1 MRKINYGLMS
11 MLTLLMCAIT
21 SCGDAERPSYEGPNY
36 ILFSDTLTV
45 LAVQNNEEVFDIPVA
60 ATEACSYDRTVAV
73 EVIDKKSNAIEG
85 KHYTIESNTITIK
98 AGERA
103 ANVRIRGN
111 YDAIAATDSL
121 GLTLRLLTQQADQWD
136 LYEKSY
142 EAKVILQ
149 KCCPFDI
156 NLFNGYAVLTSTYMQ
171 EFMPNVDNR
180 LIKAIIDPEEE
191 NTIIMKDFF
200 YDGYNVKIRFTTN
213 DILNPLIEMDEQT
226 FASTAEA
233 FGTNYGDGYLH
244 LYQSSSGVSY
254 YSTCEQFIFQYFTL
268 YVPGMAGNNVVGT
281 FASAIEWISNDEAK
295 RLYLEGSM
303 LVSETVKTDFE
314 TYWSCCRIGTPQ
326 WVGKKVVRN
335 NMYKQC
341 NFSMFWTTEALLEC
355 YHTTGSSEYLKLG
368 QRVLDEM
375 LMTQASWQPPYI
387 YVNGVGGFGVMNAD
401 GEWNDSRGSLFSEI
415 ILQYGKLLN
424 VSEYMERGVC
434 ALKTSF
440 EMMYCPQNLDAKRQ
454 WEKVWPFFDERDY
467 GFTMENYGHGG
478 SSSPEG
484 DGMGEFTIYDWGNGA
499 ASEAYNRILDK
510 FGKQIFE

>member
-11 MLTLLMCAIT
+11 MLALLMCAIT
-21 SCGDAERPSYEGPNY
+21 SCGDAERPSYDGPNY

-180 LIKAIIDPEEE
+180 LIKAIIDSEEE

-200 YDGYNVKIRFTTN
+200 YDGYDVKIRFTTN

-244 LYQSSSGVSY
+244 LYQPSSGVSY

-314 TYWSCCRIGTPQ
+314 
-326 WVGKKVVRN
+326 KK
-335 NMYKQC
+335 
-341 NFSMFWTTEALLEC
+341 
-355 YHTTGSSEYLKLG
+355 
-368 QRVLDEM
+368 
-375 LMTQASWQPPYI
+375 
-387 YVNGVGGFGVMNAD
+387 
-401 GEWNDSRGSLFSEI
+401 
-415 ILQYGKLLN
+415 
-424 VSEYMERGVC
+424 
-434 ALKTSF
+434 
-440 EMMYCPQNLDAKRQ
+440 
-454 WEKVWPFFDERDY
+454 
-467 GFTMENYGHGG
+467 
-478 SSSPEG
+478 
-484 DGMGEFTIYDWGNGA
+484 
-499 ASEAYNRILDK
+499 
-510 FGKQIFE
+510 

>member
-244 LYQSSSGVSY
+244 FYQSSSGVSY

-314 TYWSCCRIGTPQ
+314 
-326 WVGKKVVRN
+326 KK
-335 NMYKQC
+335 
-341 NFSMFWTTEALLEC
+341 
-355 YHTTGSSEYLKLG
+355 
-368 QRVLDEM
+368 
-375 LMTQASWQPPYI
+375 
-387 YVNGVGGFGVMNAD
+387 
-401 GEWNDSRGSLFSEI
+401 
-415 ILQYGKLLN
+415 
-424 VSEYMERGVC
+424 
-434 ALKTSF
+434 
-440 EMMYCPQNLDAKRQ
+440 
-454 WEKVWPFFDERDY
+454 
-467 GFTMENYGHGG
+467 
-478 SSSPEG
+478 
-484 DGMGEFTIYDWGNGA
+484 
-499 ASEAYNRILDK
+499 
-510 FGKQIFE
+510 

>member
-60 ATEACSYDRTVAV
+60 ATEDCSYDRTVAV

-314 TYWSCCRIGTPQ
+314 
-326 WVGKKVVRN
+326 KK
-335 NMYKQC
+335 
-341 NFSMFWTTEALLEC
+341 
-355 YHTTGSSEYLKLG
+355 
-368 QRVLDEM
+368 
-375 LMTQASWQPPYI
+375 
-387 YVNGVGGFGVMNAD
+387 
-401 GEWNDSRGSLFSEI
+401 
-415 ILQYGKLLN
+415 
-424 VSEYMERGVC
+424 
-434 ALKTSF
+434 
-440 EMMYCPQNLDAKRQ
+440 
-454 WEKVWPFFDERDY
+454 
-467 GFTMENYGHGG
+467 
-478 SSSPEG
+478 
-484 DGMGEFTIYDWGNGA
+484 
-499 ASEAYNRILDK
+499 
-510 FGKQIFE
+510 

>member
-1 MRKINYGLMS
+1 M
-11 MLTLLMCAIT
+11 
-21 SCGDAERPSYEGPNY
+21 
-36 ILFSDTLTV
+36 
-45 LAVQNNEEVFDIPVA
+45 
-60 ATEACSYDRTVAV
+60 
-73 EVIDKKSNAIEG
+73 
-85 KHYTIESNTITIK
+85 
-98 AGERA
+98 
-103 ANVRIRGN
+103 
-111 YDAIAATDSL
+111 
-121 GLTLRLLTQQADQWD
+121 LTQQADQWD
-136 LYEKSY
+136 LYEKNY

-244 LYQSSSGVSY
+244 LYQPSSGVSY

-314 TYWSCCRIGTPQ
+314 
-326 WVGKKVVRN
+326 KK
-335 NMYKQC
+335 
-341 NFSMFWTTEALLEC
+341 
-355 YHTTGSSEYLKLG
+355 
-368 QRVLDEM
+368 
-375 LMTQASWQPPYI
+375 
-387 YVNGVGGFGVMNAD
+387 
-401 GEWNDSRGSLFSEI
+401 
-415 ILQYGKLLN
+415 
-424 VSEYMERGVC
+424 
-434 ALKTSF
+434 
-440 EMMYCPQNLDAKRQ
+440 
-454 WEKVWPFFDERDY
+454 
-467 GFTMENYGHGG
+467 
-478 SSSPEG
+478 
-484 DGMGEFTIYDWGNGA
+484 
-499 ASEAYNRILDK
+499 
-510 FGKQIFE
+510 

>member
-11 MLTLLMCAIT
+11 MLALLMCAIT
-21 SCGDAERPSYEGPNY
+21 SCGDAERPSYDGPNY

-121 GLTLRLLTQQADQWD
+121 GLTLRLLTQKADQWD
-136 LYEKSY
+136 LYDKSY

-180 LIKAIIDPEEE
+180 LIKAVIDPEEE
-191 NTIIMKDFF
+191 NTVIMKDFF
-200 YDGYNVKIRFTTN
+200 YDGYDVKIRFTTN

-244 LYQSSSGVSY
+244 LYQPSSGVSY

-281 FASAIEWISNDEAK
+281 FASAIEWVSADEAK
-295 RLYLEGSM
+295 RLYLEGSR

-314 TYWSCCRIGTPQ
+314 
-326 WVGKKVVRN
+326 KK
-335 NMYKQC
+335 
-341 NFSMFWTTEALLEC
+341 
-355 YHTTGSSEYLKLG
+355 
-368 QRVLDEM
+368 
-375 LMTQASWQPPYI
+375 
-387 YVNGVGGFGVMNAD
+387 
-401 GEWNDSRGSLFSEI
+401 
-415 ILQYGKLLN
+415 
-424 VSEYMERGVC
+424 
-434 ALKTSF
+434 
-440 EMMYCPQNLDAKRQ
+440 
-454 WEKVWPFFDERDY
+454 
-467 GFTMENYGHGG
+467 
-478 SSSPEG
+478 
-484 DGMGEFTIYDWGNGA
+484 
-499 ASEAYNRILDK
+499 
-510 FGKQIFE
+510 

>member
-1 MRKINYGLMS
+1 MRKINYGLMA
-11 MLTLLMCAIT
+11 MLAVLLFAT
-21 SCGDAERPSYEGPNY
+21 SSCGDADRQTYDGPNY
-36 ILFSDTLTV
+36 VLFSDTLTV

-60 ATEACSYDRTVAV
+60 ATQACDYDRTMAV
-73 EVIDKKSNAIEG
+73 EVIEKKSNAIEG

-314 TYWSCCRIGTPQ
+314 
-326 WVGKKVVRN
+326 KK
-335 NMYKQC
+335 
-341 NFSMFWTTEALLEC
+341 
-355 YHTTGSSEYLKLG
+355 
-368 QRVLDEM
+368 
-375 LMTQASWQPPYI
+375 
-387 YVNGVGGFGVMNAD
+387 
-401 GEWNDSRGSLFSEI
+401 
-415 ILQYGKLLN
+415 
-424 VSEYMERGVC
+424 
-434 ALKTSF
+434 
-440 EMMYCPQNLDAKRQ
+440 
-454 WEKVWPFFDERDY
+454 
-467 GFTMENYGHGG
+467 
-478 SSSPEG
+478 
-484 DGMGEFTIYDWGNGA
+484 
-499 ASEAYNRILDK
+499 
-510 FGKQIFE
+510 

>member
-60 ATEACSYDRTVAV
+60 ATEACSYDSTVAV

-314 TYWSCCRIGTPQ
+314 
-326 WVGKKVVRN
+326 KK
-335 NMYKQC
+335 
-341 NFSMFWTTEALLEC
+341 
-355 YHTTGSSEYLKLG
+355 
-368 QRVLDEM
+368 
-375 LMTQASWQPPYI
+375 
-387 YVNGVGGFGVMNAD
+387 
-401 GEWNDSRGSLFSEI
+401 
-415 ILQYGKLLN
+415 
-424 VSEYMERGVC
+424 
-434 ALKTSF
+434 
-440 EMMYCPQNLDAKRQ
+440 
-454 WEKVWPFFDERDY
+454 
-467 GFTMENYGHGG
+467 
-478 SSSPEG
+478 
-484 DGMGEFTIYDWGNGA
+484 
-499 ASEAYNRILDK
+499 
-510 FGKQIFE
+510 

>member
-11 MLTLLMCAIT
+11 MLALLMCAIT
-21 SCGDAERPSYEGPNY
+21 SCGDAERPSYDGPNY

-60 ATEACSYDRTVAV
+60 ATEACSYDRIVAV

-85 KHYTIESNTITIK
+85 KHYTIESNTVTIK

-314 TYWSCCRIGTPQ
+314 
-326 WVGKKVVRN
+326 KK
-335 NMYKQC
+335 
-341 NFSMFWTTEALLEC
+341 
-355 YHTTGSSEYLKLG
+355 
-368 QRVLDEM
+368 
-375 LMTQASWQPPYI
+375 
-387 YVNGVGGFGVMNAD
+387 
-401 GEWNDSRGSLFSEI
+401 
-415 ILQYGKLLN
+415 
-424 VSEYMERGVC
+424 
-434 ALKTSF
+434 
-440 EMMYCPQNLDAKRQ
+440 
-454 WEKVWPFFDERDY
+454 
-467 GFTMENYGHGG
+467 
-478 SSSPEG
+478 
-484 DGMGEFTIYDWGNGA
+484 
-499 ASEAYNRILDK
+499 
-510 FGKQIFE
+510 

>member
-180 LIKAIIDPEEE
+180 LIKAIIDSEEE

-200 YDGYNVKIRFTTN
+200 YDSYDVKIRFTTN

-244 LYQSSSGVSY
+244 LYQPSSGVSY

-281 FASAIEWISNDEAK
+281 FASAIEWVSADEAK
-295 RLYLEGSM
+295 RLYLEGSI

-314 TYWSCCRIGTPQ
+314 
-326 WVGKKVVRN
+326 KK
-335 NMYKQC
+335 
-341 NFSMFWTTEALLEC
+341 
-355 YHTTGSSEYLKLG
+355 
-368 QRVLDEM
+368 
-375 LMTQASWQPPYI
+375 
-387 YVNGVGGFGVMNAD
+387 
-401 GEWNDSRGSLFSEI
+401 
-415 ILQYGKLLN
+415 
-424 VSEYMERGVC
+424 
-434 ALKTSF
+434 
-440 EMMYCPQNLDAKRQ
+440 
-454 WEKVWPFFDERDY
+454 
-467 GFTMENYGHGG
+467 
-478 SSSPEG
+478 
-484 DGMGEFTIYDWGNGA
+484 
-499 ASEAYNRILDK
+499 
-510 FGKQIFE
+510 

>member
-11 MLTLLMCAIT
+11 MLALLMCAIT
-21 SCGDAERPSYEGPNY
+21 SCGDAERPSYDGPNY

-136 LYEKSY
+136 LYEKNY

-180 LIKAIIDPEEE
+180 LIKAIIDSEEE

-200 YDGYNVKIRFTTN
+200 YDGYDVKIRFTTN

-244 LYQSSSGVSY
+244 LYQPSSGVSY

-314 TYWSCCRIGTPQ
+314 
-326 WVGKKVVRN
+326 KK
-335 NMYKQC
+335 
-341 NFSMFWTTEALLEC
+341 
-355 YHTTGSSEYLKLG
+355 
-368 QRVLDEM
+368 
-375 LMTQASWQPPYI
+375 
-387 YVNGVGGFGVMNAD
+387 
-401 GEWNDSRGSLFSEI
+401 
-415 ILQYGKLLN
+415 
-424 VSEYMERGVC
+424 
-434 ALKTSF
+434 
-440 EMMYCPQNLDAKRQ
+440 
-454 WEKVWPFFDERDY
+454 
-467 GFTMENYGHGG
+467 
-478 SSSPEG
+478 
-484 DGMGEFTIYDWGNGA
+484 
-499 ASEAYNRILDK
+499 
-510 FGKQIFE
+510 

>member
-1 MRKINYGLMS
+1 MS
-11 MLTLLMCAIT
+11 MLALLMCAIT
-21 SCGDAERPSYEGPNY
+21 SCGDAERPSYDGPNY

-121 GLTLRLLTQQADQWD
+121 GLTLRLLTQKADQWD
-136 LYEKSY
+136 LYDKSY

-180 LIKAIIDPEEE
+180 LIKAVIDPEEE
-191 NTIIMKDFF
+191 NTVIMKDFF
-200 YDGYNVKIRFTTN
+200 YDGYDVKIRFTTN

-244 LYQSSSGVSY
+244 LYQPSSGVSY

-281 FASAIEWISNDEAK
+281 FASAIEWVSADEAK
-295 RLYLEGSM
+295 RLYLEGSK

-314 TYWSCCRIGTPQ
+314 
-326 WVGKKVVRN
+326 KK
-335 NMYKQC
+335 
-341 NFSMFWTTEALLEC
+341 
-355 YHTTGSSEYLKLG
+355 
-368 QRVLDEM
+368 
-375 LMTQASWQPPYI
+375 
-387 YVNGVGGFGVMNAD
+387 
-401 GEWNDSRGSLFSEI
+401 
-415 ILQYGKLLN
+415 
-424 VSEYMERGVC
+424 
-434 ALKTSF
+434 
-440 EMMYCPQNLDAKRQ
+440 
-454 WEKVWPFFDERDY
+454 
-467 GFTMENYGHGG
+467 
-478 SSSPEG
+478 
-484 DGMGEFTIYDWGNGA
+484 
-499 ASEAYNRILDK
+499 
-510 FGKQIFE
+510 

>member
-11 MLTLLMCAIT
+11 MLALLMCAIT
-21 SCGDAERPSYEGPNY
+21 SCGDAERPSYDGPNY

-60 ATEACSYDRTVAV
+60 ATEACSYDRIVAV

-85 KHYTIESNTITIK
+85 KHYTIESNTVTIK

-156 NLFNGYAVLTSTYMQ
+156 NLFNGYAVLTSRYMQ

-180 LIKAIIDPEEE
+180 LIKAVIDPEEE
-191 NTIIMKDFF
+191 NTVIMKDFF
-200 YDGYNVKIRFTTN
+200 YDGYDVKIRFTTN

-244 LYQSSSGVSY
+244 LYQPSSGVSY

-281 FASAIEWISNDEAK
+281 FASAIEWVSNDEAK

-314 TYWSCCRIGTPQ
+314 
-326 WVGKKVVRN
+326 KK
-335 NMYKQC
+335 
-341 NFSMFWTTEALLEC
+341 
-355 YHTTGSSEYLKLG
+355 
-368 QRVLDEM
+368 
-375 LMTQASWQPPYI
+375 
-387 YVNGVGGFGVMNAD
+387 
-401 GEWNDSRGSLFSEI
+401 
-415 ILQYGKLLN
+415 
-424 VSEYMERGVC
+424 
-434 ALKTSF
+434 
-440 EMMYCPQNLDAKRQ
+440 
-454 WEKVWPFFDERDY
+454 
-467 GFTMENYGHGG
+467 
-478 SSSPEG
+478 
-484 DGMGEFTIYDWGNGA
+484 
-499 ASEAYNRILDK
+499 
-510 FGKQIFE
+510 

>member
-85 KHYTIESNTITIK
+85 NHYTIESNTITIK

-314 TYWSCCRIGTPQ
+314 
-326 WVGKKVVRN
+326 KK
-335 NMYKQC
+335 
-341 NFSMFWTTEALLEC
+341 
-355 YHTTGSSEYLKLG
+355 
-368 QRVLDEM
+368 
-375 LMTQASWQPPYI
+375 
-387 YVNGVGGFGVMNAD
+387 
-401 GEWNDSRGSLFSEI
+401 
-415 ILQYGKLLN
+415 
-424 VSEYMERGVC
+424 
-434 ALKTSF
+434 
-440 EMMYCPQNLDAKRQ
+440 
-454 WEKVWPFFDERDY
+454 
-467 GFTMENYGHGG
+467 
-478 SSSPEG
+478 
-484 DGMGEFTIYDWGNGA
+484 
-499 ASEAYNRILDK
+499 
-510 FGKQIFE
+510 

>member
-45 LAVQNNEEVFDIPVA
+45 LGVLIIEEVLDIPVA
-60 ATEACSYDRTVAV
+60 ATDSCCFERSVAV

-314 TYWSCCRIGTPQ
+314 
-326 WVGKKVVRN
+326 KK
-335 NMYKQC
+335 
-341 NFSMFWTTEALLEC
+341 
-355 YHTTGSSEYLKLG
+355 
-368 QRVLDEM
+368 
-375 LMTQASWQPPYI
+375 
-387 YVNGVGGFGVMNAD
+387 
-401 GEWNDSRGSLFSEI
+401 
-415 ILQYGKLLN
+415 
-424 VSEYMERGVC
+424 
-434 ALKTSF
+434 
-440 EMMYCPQNLDAKRQ
+440 
-454 WEKVWPFFDERDY
+454 
-467 GFTMENYGHGG
+467 
-478 SSSPEG
+478 
-484 DGMGEFTIYDWGNGA
+484 
-499 ASEAYNRILDK
+499 
-510 FGKQIFE
+510 

>member
-60 ATEACSYDRTVAV
+60 ATEACSYDRKVA
-73 EVIDKKSNAIEG
+73 IKKKKKKNNNKKK

-314 TYWSCCRIGTPQ
+314 
-326 WVGKKVVRN
+326 KK
-335 NMYKQC
+335 
-341 NFSMFWTTEALLEC
+341 
-355 YHTTGSSEYLKLG
+355 
-368 QRVLDEM
+368 
-375 LMTQASWQPPYI
+375 
-387 YVNGVGGFGVMNAD
+387 
-401 GEWNDSRGSLFSEI
+401 
-415 ILQYGKLLN
+415 
-424 VSEYMERGVC
+424 
-434 ALKTSF
+434 
-440 EMMYCPQNLDAKRQ
+440 
-454 WEKVWPFFDERDY
+454 
-467 GFTMENYGHGG
+467 
-478 SSSPEG
+478 
-484 DGMGEFTIYDWGNGA
+484 
-499 ASEAYNRILDK
+499 
-510 FGKQIFE
+510 

>member
-60 ATEACSYDRTVAV
+60 ATEACSYDRIVAV

-85 KHYTIESNTITIK
+85 KHYTIESNTVTIK

-171 EFMPNVDNR
+171 EFMPNVGNR

-314 TYWSCCRIGTPQ
+314 
-326 WVGKKVVRN
+326 KK
-335 NMYKQC
+335 
-341 NFSMFWTTEALLEC
+341 
-355 YHTTGSSEYLKLG
+355 
-368 QRVLDEM
+368 
-375 LMTQASWQPPYI
+375 
-387 YVNGVGGFGVMNAD
+387 
-401 GEWNDSRGSLFSEI
+401 
-415 ILQYGKLLN
+415 
-424 VSEYMERGVC
+424 
-434 ALKTSF
+434 
-440 EMMYCPQNLDAKRQ
+440 
-454 WEKVWPFFDERDY
+454 
-467 GFTMENYGHGG
+467 
-478 SSSPEG
+478 
-484 DGMGEFTIYDWGNGA
+484 
-499 ASEAYNRILDK
+499 
-510 FGKQIFE
+510 

>member
-11 MLTLLMCAIT
+11 MLALLMCAIT
-21 SCGDAERPSYEGPNY
+21 SCGDAERPSYDGPNY

-60 ATEACSYDRTVAV
+60 ATEACSYDRIVAV

-85 KHYTIESNTITIK
+85 KHYTIESNTVTIK

-180 LIKAIIDPEEE
+180 LIKAVIDPEEE
-191 NTIIMKDFF
+191 NTVNMKDFF
-200 YDGYNVKIRFTTN
+200 YDGYDVKIRFTTN

-244 LYQSSSGVSY
+244 LYQPSSGVSY

-281 FASAIEWISNDEAK
+281 FASAIEWVSNDEAK

-314 TYWSCCRIGTPQ
+314 
-326 WVGKKVVRN
+326 KK
-335 NMYKQC
+335 
-341 NFSMFWTTEALLEC
+341 
-355 YHTTGSSEYLKLG
+355 
-368 QRVLDEM
+368 
-375 LMTQASWQPPYI
+375 
-387 YVNGVGGFGVMNAD
+387 
-401 GEWNDSRGSLFSEI
+401 
-415 ILQYGKLLN
+415 
-424 VSEYMERGVC
+424 
-434 ALKTSF
+434 
-440 EMMYCPQNLDAKRQ
+440 
-454 WEKVWPFFDERDY
+454 
-467 GFTMENYGHGG
+467 
-478 SSSPEG
+478 
-484 DGMGEFTIYDWGNGA
+484 
-499 ASEAYNRILDK
+499 
-510 FGKQIFE
+510 

>member
-11 MLTLLMCAIT
+11 MLALLMCAIT
-21 SCGDAERPSYEGPNY
+21 SCGDAERPSYDGPNY

-60 ATEACSYDRTVAV
+60 ATEACSYDRIVAV

-85 KHYTIESNTITIK
+85 KHYTIESNTVTIK

-136 LYEKSY
+136 FY

-180 LIKAIIDPEEE
+180 LIKAVIDPEEE
-191 NTIIMKDFF
+191 NTVIMKDFF
-200 YDGYNVKIRFTTN
+200 YDGYDVKIRFTTN

-244 LYQSSSGVSY
+244 LYQPSSGVSY

-281 FASAIEWISNDEAK
+281 FASAIEWVSNDEAK

-314 TYWSCCRIGTPQ
+314 
-326 WVGKKVVRN
+326 KK
-335 NMYKQC
+335 
-341 NFSMFWTTEALLEC
+341 
-355 YHTTGSSEYLKLG
+355 
-368 QRVLDEM
+368 
-375 LMTQASWQPPYI
+375 
-387 YVNGVGGFGVMNAD
+387 
-401 GEWNDSRGSLFSEI
+401 
-415 ILQYGKLLN
+415 
-424 VSEYMERGVC
+424 
-434 ALKTSF
+434 
-440 EMMYCPQNLDAKRQ
+440 
-454 WEKVWPFFDERDY
+454 
-467 GFTMENYGHGG
+467 
-478 SSSPEG
+478 
-484 DGMGEFTIYDWGNGA
+484 
-499 ASEAYNRILDK
+499 
-510 FGKQIFE
+510 

>member
-1 MRKINYGLMS
+1 
-11 MLTLLMCAIT
+11 MLALLMCAIT
-21 SCGDAERPSYEGPNY
+21 SCGDAERPSYDGPNY

-60 ATEACSYDRTVAV
+60 ATEACSYDRIVAV

-85 KHYTIESNTITIK
+85 KHYTIESNTVTIK

-180 LIKAIIDPEEE
+180 LIKAVIDPEEE
-191 NTIIMKDFF
+191 NTVIMKDFF
-200 YDGYNVKIRFTTN
+200 YDGYDVKIRFTTN

-244 LYQSSSGVSY
+244 LYQPSSGVSY

-281 FASAIEWISNDEAK
+281 FASAIEWVSNDAVSYTHLTLPTN
-295 RLYLEGSM
+295 REG
-303 LVSETVKTDFE
+303 
-314 TYWSCCRIGTPQ
+314 
-326 WVGKKVVRN
+326 
-335 NMYKQC
+335 
-341 NFSMFWTTEALLEC
+341 
-355 YHTTGSSEYLKLG
+355 
-368 QRVLDEM
+368 
-375 LMTQASWQPPYI
+375 
-387 YVNGVGGFGVMNAD
+387 
-401 GEWNDSRGSLFSEI
+401 
-415 ILQYGKLLN
+415 
-424 VSEYMERGVC
+424 
-434 ALKTSF
+434 
-440 EMMYCPQNLDAKRQ
+440 
-454 WEKVWPFFDERDY
+454 
-467 GFTMENYGHGG
+467 
-478 SSSPEG
+478 
-484 DGMGEFTIYDWGNGA
+484 
-499 ASEAYNRILDK
+499 
-510 FGKQIFE
+510 

>member
-180 LIKAIIDPEEE
+180 LIKAIIDSEEE

-200 YDGYNVKIRFTTN
+200 YDSYDVKIRFTTN

-244 LYQSSSGVSY
+244 LYQPSSGVSY

-314 TYWSCCRIGTPQ
+314 
-326 WVGKKVVRN
+326 KK
-335 NMYKQC
+335 
-341 NFSMFWTTEALLEC
+341 
-355 YHTTGSSEYLKLG
+355 
-368 QRVLDEM
+368 
-375 LMTQASWQPPYI
+375 
-387 YVNGVGGFGVMNAD
+387 
-401 GEWNDSRGSLFSEI
+401 
-415 ILQYGKLLN
+415 
-424 VSEYMERGVC
+424 
-434 ALKTSF
+434 
-440 EMMYCPQNLDAKRQ
+440 
-454 WEKVWPFFDERDY
+454 
-467 GFTMENYGHGG
+467 
-478 SSSPEG
+478 
-484 DGMGEFTIYDWGNGA
+484 
-499 ASEAYNRILDK
+499 
-510 FGKQIFE
+510 

>member
-180 LIKAIIDPEEE
+180 LIKAIIDSEEE

-244 LYQSSSGVSY
+244 LYQPSSGVSY

-314 TYWSCCRIGTPQ
+314 
-326 WVGKKVVRN
+326 KK
-335 NMYKQC
+335 
-341 NFSMFWTTEALLEC
+341 
-355 YHTTGSSEYLKLG
+355 
-368 QRVLDEM
+368 
-375 LMTQASWQPPYI
+375 
-387 YVNGVGGFGVMNAD
+387 
-401 GEWNDSRGSLFSEI
+401 
-415 ILQYGKLLN
+415 
-424 VSEYMERGVC
+424 
-434 ALKTSF
+434 
-440 EMMYCPQNLDAKRQ
+440 
-454 WEKVWPFFDERDY
+454 
-467 GFTMENYGHGG
+467 
-478 SSSPEG
+478 
-484 DGMGEFTIYDWGNGA
+484 
-499 ASEAYNRILDK
+499 
-510 FGKQIFE
+510 

>member
-60 ATEACSYDRTVAV
+60 ATEACIYDRTVAV

-314 TYWSCCRIGTPQ
+314 
-326 WVGKKVVRN
+326 KK
-335 NMYKQC
+335 
-341 NFSMFWTTEALLEC
+341 
-355 YHTTGSSEYLKLG
+355 
-368 QRVLDEM
+368 
-375 LMTQASWQPPYI
+375 
-387 YVNGVGGFGVMNAD
+387 
-401 GEWNDSRGSLFSEI
+401 
-415 ILQYGKLLN
+415 
-424 VSEYMERGVC
+424 
-434 ALKTSF
+434 
-440 EMMYCPQNLDAKRQ
+440 
-454 WEKVWPFFDERDY
+454 
-467 GFTMENYGHGG
+467 
-478 SSSPEG
+478 
-484 DGMGEFTIYDWGNGA
+484 
-499 ASEAYNRILDK
+499 
-510 FGKQIFE
+510 

>member
-1 MRKINYGLMS
+1 MR
-11 MLTLLMCAIT
+11 
-21 SCGDAERPSYEGPNY
+21 
-36 ILFSDTLTV
+36 
-45 LAVQNNEEVFDIPVA
+45 
-60 ATEACSYDRTVAV
+60 
-73 EVIDKKSNAIEG
+73 G

-314 TYWSCCRIGTPQ
+314 
-326 WVGKKVVRN
+326 KK
-335 NMYKQC
+335 
-341 NFSMFWTTEALLEC
+341 
-355 YHTTGSSEYLKLG
+355 
-368 QRVLDEM
+368 
-375 LMTQASWQPPYI
+375 
-387 YVNGVGGFGVMNAD
+387 
-401 GEWNDSRGSLFSEI
+401 
-415 ILQYGKLLN
+415 
-424 VSEYMERGVC
+424 
-434 ALKTSF
+434 
-440 EMMYCPQNLDAKRQ
+440 
-454 WEKVWPFFDERDY
+454 
-467 GFTMENYGHGG
+467 
-478 SSSPEG
+478 
-484 DGMGEFTIYDWGNGA
+484 
-499 ASEAYNRILDK
+499 
-510 FGKQIFE
+510 

>member
-213 DILNPLIEMDEQT
+213 DILNPLIAMDEQT

-314 TYWSCCRIGTPQ
+314 
-326 WVGKKVVRN
+326 KK
-335 NMYKQC
+335 
-341 NFSMFWTTEALLEC
+341 
-355 YHTTGSSEYLKLG
+355 
-368 QRVLDEM
+368 
-375 LMTQASWQPPYI
+375 
-387 YVNGVGGFGVMNAD
+387 
-401 GEWNDSRGSLFSEI
+401 
-415 ILQYGKLLN
+415 
-424 VSEYMERGVC
+424 
-434 ALKTSF
+434 
-440 EMMYCPQNLDAKRQ
+440 
-454 WEKVWPFFDERDY
+454 
-467 GFTMENYGHGG
+467 
-478 SSSPEG
+478 
-484 DGMGEFTIYDWGNGA
+484 
-499 ASEAYNRILDK
+499 
-510 FGKQIFE
+510 

>member
-11 MLTLLMCAIT
+11 MLALLMCAIT
-21 SCGDAERPSYEGPNY
+21 SCGDAERPSYDGPNY

-121 GLTLRLLTQQADQWD
+121 GLTLRLLTQKADQWD
-136 LYEKSY
+136 LYDKSY

-180 LIKAIIDPEEE
+180 LIKAVIDPEEE
-191 NTIIMKDFF
+191 NTVIMKDFF
-200 YDGYNVKIRFTTN
+200 YDGYDVKIRFTTN

-244 LYQSSSGVSY
+244 LYQPSSGVSY

-281 FASAIEWISNDEAK
+281 FASAIEWVSADEAK
-295 RLYLEGSM
+295 RLYLEGSI
-303 LVSETVKTDFE
+303 LVSETAKTDFE
-314 TYWSCCRIGTPQ
+314 
-326 WVGKKVVRN
+326 KK
-335 NMYKQC
+335 
-341 NFSMFWTTEALLEC
+341 
-355 YHTTGSSEYLKLG
+355 
-368 QRVLDEM
+368 
-375 LMTQASWQPPYI
+375 
-387 YVNGVGGFGVMNAD
+387 
-401 GEWNDSRGSLFSEI
+401 
-415 ILQYGKLLN
+415 
-424 VSEYMERGVC
+424 
-434 ALKTSF
+434 
-440 EMMYCPQNLDAKRQ
+440 
-454 WEKVWPFFDERDY
+454 
-467 GFTMENYGHGG
+467 
-478 SSSPEG
+478 
-484 DGMGEFTIYDWGNGA
+484 
-499 ASEAYNRILDK
+499 
-510 FGKQIFE
+510 

>member
-11 MLTLLMCAIT
+11 MLALLMCAIT
-21 SCGDAERPSYEGPNY
+21 SCGDAERPSYDGPNY

-60 ATEACSYDRTVAV
+60 ATEACSYDRIVAV

-85 KHYTIESNTITIK
+85 KHYTIESNTVTIK

-149 KCCPFDI
+149 KCCPFVI

-180 LIKAIIDPEEE
+180 LIKAVIDPEEE
-191 NTIIMKDFF
+191 NTVIMKDFF
-200 YDGYNVKIRFTTN
+200 YDGYDVKIRFTTN

-244 LYQSSSGVSY
+244 LYQPSSGVSY

-281 FASAIEWISNDEAK
+281 FASAIEWVSNDEAK

-314 TYWSCCRIGTPQ
+314 
-326 WVGKKVVRN
+326 KK
-335 NMYKQC
+335 
-341 NFSMFWTTEALLEC
+341 
-355 YHTTGSSEYLKLG
+355 
-368 QRVLDEM
+368 
-375 LMTQASWQPPYI
+375 
-387 YVNGVGGFGVMNAD
+387 
-401 GEWNDSRGSLFSEI
+401 
-415 ILQYGKLLN
+415 
-424 VSEYMERGVC
+424 
-434 ALKTSF
+434 
-440 EMMYCPQNLDAKRQ
+440 
-454 WEKVWPFFDERDY
+454 
-467 GFTMENYGHGG
+467 
-478 SSSPEG
+478 
-484 DGMGEFTIYDWGNGA
+484 
-499 ASEAYNRILDK
+499 
-510 FGKQIFE
+510 